1 MPMPIPK
8 AELMRKKRLREKN
21 AGLKSARYVCTPEE
35 KEAMDAAFYVLELER
50 SDELRQALKP

>member
-1 MPMPIPK
+1 MTQIPK

-21 AGLKSARYVCTPEE
+21 AGLKSCRYVCTTDE
-35 KEAMDAAFYVLELER
+35 KLLMDAAFYVLESQR